1 MKKSFMLSIDV
12 RSALLDLYPGLD
24 KDKVELIAADIVRRW
39 DYSSQYEL
47 IQEKAEDVAL
57 YANIVLNE
65 DAS

>member
-1 MKKSFMLSIDV
+1 MKESFTLSIDV

-39 DYSSQYEL
+39 DYSPQYEL

>member
-1 MKKSFMLSIDV
+1 MKESFTLSIDV

-39 DYSSQYEL
+39 DYSPQYEL
-47 IQEKAEDVAL
+47 IQEAEDVAL